1 MPTYKAP
8 LDHYRF
14 LMNDVFGIDQL
25 ARLPGLEEMG
35 SDVIMDVLE
44 EAAKLCENEIAPLNL
59 SGDAEGCRYENGAV
73 TTPAGFKAAYDMLCE
88 GGWTG
93 LTADPEFGGQG
104 LPHVAG
110 TAFEELMSSANMAF
124 GMFPGLSQGA
134 YRAIENHGTPE
145 QKALYLTKLAS
156 GTWSGTMCLTESQC
170 GTDLGLIRTHAVP
183 NGDDSFRITGSKIFI
198 SAGEHDLTENIVH
211 LVLAKLPN
219 APPGTRGIS
228 LFVVPKFLPVE
239 TSRDEWKA
247 GPRNGVRC
255 GSIEHKMG
263 IKASPTCVINF
274 DDATG
279 WLVGEPHKGMRA
291 MFTMMNAAR
300 LGVAMQGLGA
310 AEVAYQNAVTYAR
323 DRLQGRA
330 LKGPVEPAKP
340 ADPIIVH
347 PDVRR
352 MLLTI
357 RSFTEGARALSVW
370 VGSQLDVMHRSPDA
384 GVRQEAEDLL
394 ALMTPILKSYFTD
407 AGFEAC
413 NLAMQV
419 YGGHGY
425 IHEWGMEQFVRDARI
440 TQIYEGANG
449 IQALDLV
456 GRKLPQNTG
465 RLLRRFFHP
474 VQQFLEANAADPA
487 LAEFVVPIAK
497 AFGKL
502 QQATVAVAQKGLAN
516 PDEAG
521 AASSDYLRLFAL
533 VAMGYVWARMAKA
546 AAAKLAAGEG
556 NTAFYQA
563 RLGTARFFMD
573 RVLPEA
579 EMRFRQVMAG
589 GKSMMAPAAEEFA
602 L

>member
-14 LMNDVFGIDQL
+14 LMNEVFDVGQL
-25 ARLPGLEEMG
+25 AKLPGLEDMG
-35 SDVIMDVLE
+35 PDTIETVLE
-44 EAAKLCENEIAPLNL
+44 GAAQLCESEIAPLNL
-59 SGDAEGCRYENGAV
+59 PGDSEGCRYENGTV
-73 TTPAGFKAAYDMLCE
+73 TTPKGFKAAYDKLCE

-104 LPHVAG
+104 LPHVVG
-110 TAFEELMSSANMAF
+110 TAFEEMMSSANMAF
-124 GMFPGLSQGA
+124 GMFPGLTQGA
-134 YRAIENHGTPE
+134 YRAIEMHGTAE
-145 QKALYLTKLAS
+145 QKALYLPMFSS
-156 GTWSGTMCLTESQC
+156 GIWSGTMCLTESQC
-170 GTDLGLIRTHAVP
+170 GTDLGLIRTKAVP
-183 NGDDSFRITGSKIFI
+183 AGDGSFRITGSKIFI
-198 SAGEHDLTENIVH
+198 SAGEHDLTQNIVH
-211 LVLAKLPN
+211 LVLAKLPD

-228 LFVVPKFLPVE
+228 LFVVPKFMPVAE
-239 TSRDEWKA
+239 GDSWKA

-274 DDATG
+274 DEATG

-310 AEVAYQNAVTYAR
+310 AEVAYQNALTYAH

-330 LKGPVEPAKP
+330 LKGPAEPSKP
-340 ADPIIVH
+340 ADPLLVH
-347 PDVRR
+347 PDIRR
-352 MLLTI
+352 TLLTI
-357 RSFTEGARALSVW
+357 KSFTEGARALSLW
-370 VGSQLDVMHRSPDA
+370 VGMQLDIMHHSPDA
-384 GVRQEAEDLL
+384 KVREEAEDLL

-407 AGFEAC
+407 AGFEAT
-413 NLAMQV
+413 NLALQV

-474 VQQFLEANAADPA
+474 VQAFLEANAADPT
-487 LAEFVVPIAK
+487 LQEFVIPVAK
-497 AFGKL
+497 ALGKL

-533 VAMGYVWARMAKA
+533 VAMGFMWVRMAKVA
-546 AAAKLAAGEG
+546 VEKLPQAGDRAE
-556 NTAFYQA
+556 FYDA
-563 RLGTARFFMD
+563 RIRTARFFMA

-589 GKSMMAPAAEEFA
+589 GKVMMDVPEAEFA
-602 L
+602 A

>member
-14 LMNDVFGIDQL
+14 LLNEVFDAGQL
-25 ARLPGLEEMG
+25 TKLKGLEDM
-35 SDVIMDVLE
+35 SPDMLDSVLE
-44 EAAKLCENEIAPLNL
+44 EAGRLCEEVAAPLNL

-73 TTPAGFKAAYDMLCE
+73 TTPKGFREAYDTVCQ
-88 GGWTG
+88 GGWPG
-93 LTADPEFGGQG
+93 LTASPEYGGQG
-104 LPHVAG
+104 LPHVVG
-110 TAFEELMSSANMAF
+110 TAFEEMMSGANMAF
-124 GMFPGLSQGA
+124 GMFAGLSQGA
-134 YRAIENHGTPE
+134 YRAIELHGTPE
-145 QKALYLTKLAS
+145 QKLLYLPKLAS
-156 GTWSGTMCLTESQC
+156 GIWSGTMCLTEAQC
-170 GTDLGLIRTHAVP
+170 GTDLGLIRTKAEPRADGSVA
-183 NGDDSFRITGSKIFI
+183 ITGSKIFI

-211 LVLAKLPN
+211 LVLAKLPD
-219 APPGTRGIS
+219 APEGTRGIS

-239 TSRDEWKA
+239 EAGGVRA

-263 IKASPTCVINF
+263 IKASPTCVMNF

-279 WLVGEPHKGMRA
+279 WLVGQPHKGMRA

-300 LGVAMQGLGA
+300 LGVALQGLGV
-310 AEVAYQNAVTYAR
+310 AEAAYQNALTYAN

-330 LKGPVEPAKP
+330 LKGAAAPDKP
-340 ADPIIVH
+340 ADPLIVH
-347 PDVRR
+347 PDIRR
-352 MLLTI
+352 MLMTVKA
-357 RSFTEGARALSVW
+357 FTEGARALAVW
-370 VGSQLDVMHRSPDA
+370 TGLQLDIAHHGAD
-384 GVRQEAEDLL
+384 RQTREEADELVS
-394 ALMTPILKSYFTD
+394 LMTPILKSYFTD
-407 AGFEAC
+407 AGFEAA

-440 TQIYEGANG
+440 AQIYEGANG

-474 VQQFLEANAADPA
+474 VGRFLEQNAGDPA
-487 LAEFVVPIAK
+487 LQDIVVPVAK

-502 QQATVAVAQKGLAN
+502 QQATVVVAQKSLAN

-521 AASSDYLRLFAL
+521 AASADYLRLFAL
-533 VAMGYVWARMAKA
+533 VAMGYVHARMAKVA
-546 AAAKLAAGEG
+546 QEKLADAGER
-556 NTAFYQA
+556 TAFYDS
-563 RLGTARFFMD
+563 RLRTARFFAD
-573 RVLPEA
+573 RILPEA

-589 GKSMMAPAAEEFA
+589 AKSMMDMPVEEFA
-602 L
+602 A